1 MILDKVFGLNHR
13 TLVVTGAGLD
23 QDATLKRVFGRSP
36 QTRSRVRVVEE
47 TPMTVSS
54 YFAAVRYISW
64 TTAFL
69 PLRVFRRE
77 GDTNNFP
84 APGHPVDTVLNRRAS
99 LMQNAM
105 MYRATAKMHEILWG
119 NSYAFIERSGAGQ
132 VNHLWQIPPWKVT
145 PEVVGSRLEYKLSD
159 SDDLPEP
166 RKRLFDFEIVH
177 IPGIGFDGRVGQSLV
192 SFSRE
197 AVGEAVAAEQFA
209 AGFYGGGAA
218 QNIALRHP
226 GRLKGDGAQSLR
238 EQWRDKHN
246 NPNAGPAVLE
256 EGMDVATIGI
266 PQKDAQYIES
276 RRFFPSE
283 ASRWT
288 GVRPH
293 KVSDLENATFSNIAE
308 QNIESVQDLLPW
320 MRRDEQEYNQK
331 LFSESERE
339 VFFVEHVV
347 AGLLAADPATQS
359 AAFSTAL
366 QNGWMNRNE
375 VRRLLNMNSI
385 GDEGEIFTVQVNLTP
400 LDKLGEEPE
409 PEPEPEPIEDPE
421 QSEEEPEEEP
431 AEDQDDERT
440 ATVKEGLVL
449 AYRRMVNKQCAQL
462 RQILKQPETFVDKM
476 TAYHDRFRG
485 KMRAGL
491 VVACQQ
497 CRDAGVDLDEQKV
510 TDSHVDLV
518 HHVLLEEAGV
528 YPRSAIQSTVAMI
541 ESQLDNME
549 ENEYAENAVDDLF
562 WSDALNKRR

>member
-13 TLVVTGAGLD
+13 TLVVTGAGVD

-84 APGHPVDTVLNRRAS
+84 APSHPVDTVLNRRAS

-331 LFSESERE
+331 LFSDSERE

-385 GDEGEIFTVQVNLTP
+385 GDEGDIFTVQVNLTP

-409 PEPEPEPIEDPE
+409 PEPEPAVVEDPD
-421 QSEEEPEEEP
+421 QPEEDPEEEP
-431 AEDQDDERT
+431 AEDQGDIRKAQAKHALT
-440 ATVKEGLVL
+440 L
-449 AYRRMVNKQCAQL
+449 ALRQMIHKQCAQL
-462 RQILKQPETFVDKM
+462 RHLLKTPEKFV
-476 TAYHDRFRG
+476 TRATEFHDRFRPRM
-485 KMRAGL
+485 KAGL
-491 VVACQQ
+491 VVACEQ
-497 CRDAGVDLDEQKV
+497 CNAIGVKADADKIANDWI
-510 TDSHVDLV
+510 DRSHE
-518 HHVLLEEAGV
+518 VLLMWAED
-528 YPRSAIQSTVAMI
+528 YPLSRANEMAKTVTVTLGLWEHSWA
-541 ESQLDNME
+541 EQL
-549 ENEYAENAVDDLF
+549 ATDLF
-562 WSDALNKRR
+562 GENHE